1 MLDCTPAES
10 IERKATKINPTN
22 ICQPIGAAYAA
33 LGIHKAM
40 GHSHGSQG
48 CSSYY
53 RSQITRHYRE
63 AILGTTS
70 SFTEGSAVFG
80 GMANLKEAISNITS
94 LYKPEIIAIHTT
106 CVSETIGDDVRSF
119 VREIDNNGGIPEGV
133 RVVAASTPSYVGTH
147 LTGYARMVEAIF
159 EEFAEKGEANGKIN
173 IIPGFNCEPGDIRE
187 IKRILNL
194 MGIESIVVPDTTDV
208 LDSGMTG
215 KLEVYPKGGTT
226 IPELID
232 TANSMATF
240 AICQESC
247 VLGAAKLAS
256 KFDVPA
262 VPLQTPI
269 GIRSVDKMLMKLA
282 EVTGKEIP
290 EELKSERAR
299 LVDMMTDAHPHF
311 HGKKVAISGDPDIV
325 SGMTSLVV
333 DMGMI
338 PTHILSGTKSKFF
351 EKDIKEILGDKFP
364 EANVVGNGDL
374 FGLHQMI
381 KKEPVDLILG
391 NSHTKFIARAEDIP
405 LIRVG
410 FPISD
415 RANMHHFPV
424 MGYAGAMRMVER
436 IGNTLLDRFDRDA
449 SDERFELLL

>member
-1 MLDCTPAES
+1 MLDCTPAEH
-10 IERKATKINPTN
+10 IKRKATKINPTN

-80 GMANLKEAISNITS
+80 GMANLKEAISNITT

-106 CVSETIGDDVRSF
+106 CVSETIGDDVKSF
-119 VREIDNNGGIPEGV
+119 VRDIDANGGIPEGV

-147 LTGYARMVEAIF
+147 LTGYARMVEAIV
-159 EEFAEKGEANGKIN
+159 EEFAEKGDVNGKVN

-187 IKRILNL
+187 IKRILSL
-194 MGIESIVVPDTTDV
+194 MGIDSIVFPDTTDV
-208 LDSGMTG
+208 LDGGMTG

-226 IPELID
+226 IPELTD
-232 TANSMATF
+232 AANSMATF
-240 AICQESC
+240 AICQESSL
-247 VLGAAKLAS
+247 LGAEKLES
-256 KFDVPA
+256 KCSVPA
-262 VPLQTPI
+262 IPLQTPI
-269 GIRSVDKMLMKLA
+269 GIRNVDQMLMKFT
-282 EVTGKEIP
+282 EITGKNVP
-290 EELKSERAR
+290 EELKDERAR
-299 LVDMMTDAHPHF
+299 LVDMMIDAHPHF

-325 SGMTSLVV
+325 SGMTSLIV

-338 PTHILSGTKSKFF
+338 PTHILSGTPSKFF
-351 EKDIKEILGDKFP
+351 NKDIKEILGDKFP
-364 EANVVGNGDL
+364 EANVVGSGDL
-374 FGLHQMI
+374 FELHQMI
-381 KKEPVDLILG
+381 KNEPVDLLLG
-391 NSHTKFIARAEDIP
+391 NSHVKFISRAEDIP

-415 RANMHHFPV
+415 RANMHHFPT
-424 MGYAGAMRMVER
+424 MGYTGAMRMVER
-436 IGNTLLDRFDRDA
+436 IGNTLLERFDRDA
-449 SDERFELLL
+449 PDERFELLL